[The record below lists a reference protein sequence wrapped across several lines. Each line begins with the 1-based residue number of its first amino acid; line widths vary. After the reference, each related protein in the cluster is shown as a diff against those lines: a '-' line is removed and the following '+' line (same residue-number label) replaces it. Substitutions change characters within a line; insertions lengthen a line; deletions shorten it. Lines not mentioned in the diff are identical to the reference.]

1 MEIEVNDYVRTKT
14 GYIGKLHK
22 ISTYKINDKDKTMY
36 LVDFGNITYAISYK
50 DIVKHSPNI
59 IDLIEVGDYVN
70 GKKIDAILDSGFKS
84 EGVAE
89 RVLCFEI
96 DFPIEKGLRAYH
108 NYDIKS
114 IVTKEMFAS
123 AEYRVETD

>member
-1 MEIEVNDYVRTKT
+1 MKEIEVEEYIRTKAGT
-14 GYIGKLHK
+14 IDK
-22 ISTYKINDKDKTMY
+22 IIKIYTEDTDLKN
-36 LVDFGNITYAISYK
+36 VVRGENGSYWK
-50 DIVKHSPNI
+50 EKILKHSHNI

-70 GKKIDAILDSGFKS
+70 GKKIDAILDGGFKN

-114 IVTKEMFAS
+114 IVTHEQFKQ
-123 AEYRVETD
+123 AEYRVEE